1 MISFYLSIVESAD
14 DRDKVVFIY
23 ENFYSFMCYTA
34 GQVLGQG
41 KPEVEDAV
49 HNAMLKIIERLDT
62 IDVSDVTRAKNL
74 CGIIAKNI
82 AKDHLKLKESNTL
95 SLDETFGDL
104 TSEDDEPDE
113 IVIRRDTYEILLRAV
128 RKLDEKYRDVCILKY
143 VHGYKEREVAE
154 LLNIS
159 AGTVATRIHRAKQIL
174 REELRRESIHV

>member
-1 MISFYLSIVESAD
+1 MISFYLSIIETEED
-14 DRDKVVFIY
+14 KDKVVFIY

-49 HNAMLKIIERLDT
+49 HNAMLKIIERLDM
-62 IDVSDVTRAKNL
+62 IDITDEIKVKNL

-82 AKDHLKLKESNTL
+82 AKDHLKRKDNQTIR
-95 SLDETFGDL
+95 LDETFSDMP
-104 TSEDDEPDE
+104 SEDDAVDE
-113 IVIRRDTYEILLRAV
+113 IVIKGDTYEIILRAI
-128 RKLDEKYRDVCILKY
+128 RALDEKYRDVCILRY

-159 AGTVATRIHRAKQIL
+159 AGTVSTRIFRAKQIL
-174 REELRRESIHV
+174 REELRGESIYV